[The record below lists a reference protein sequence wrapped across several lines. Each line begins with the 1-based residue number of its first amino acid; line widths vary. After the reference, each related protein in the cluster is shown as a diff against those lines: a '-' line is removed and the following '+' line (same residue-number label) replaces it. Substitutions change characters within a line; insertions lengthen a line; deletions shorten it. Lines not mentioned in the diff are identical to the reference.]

1 MMMEAMEDIDE
12 EVMVGGKLLKNVR
25 FADDQGMV
33 ADSEDGLQKLMDGL
47 VKAATS
53 YDMKINVKK
62 AKDMRVSR
70 KEEGIVNIVIE
81 GVRVEQVDR
90 FKYLGSMIT
99 ADGRCESEIR
109 IRIGMAK
116 MHLARERNFLHRK

>member
-1 MMMEAMEDIDE
+1 
-12 EVMVGGKLLKNVR
+12 
-25 FADDQGMV
+25 MV

-62 AKDMRVSR
+62 TKVMRVSR
-70 KEEGIVNIVIE
+70 KGEGTVNIGVIE

-90 FKYLGSMIT
+90 FRYLGSMIT

-116 MHLARERNFLHRK
+116 DAFGKRKELLAQKMNIRLKKRMIKTIVWD